1 LVPNSLIK
9 KLKILIVYGENGTL
23 VKNILIPPPP
33 PPSRVDKEEA
43 LNLVTEYCDYCPF
56 FQYLVREAV
65 ESVF

>member
-1 LVPNSLIK
+1 MKKFNSFWRK
-9 KLKILIVYGENGTL
+9 WDFGQNYFT
-23 VKNILIPPPP
+23 PPPP
-33 PPSRVDKEEA
+33 SQASLPSRVDKEEA